1 MGGRVKFALHG
12 SSTDHSRAS
21 ALSPDAGK
29 LSHAASSIARGD
41 LLFGRLDYRDQA
53 LSTLRGKIQSL
64 QSDLSRVGVN
74 YRAATLDV
82 FVLFAPASWLEIKL
96 YSTPLKH
103 TDEGKAHAG

>member
-12 SSTDHSRAS
+12 SSIDRSRAS

-41 LLFGRLDYRDQA
+41 LLFRRLDYRDQA
-53 LSTLRGKIQSL
+53 LSTLRGKIRSL

-74 YRAATLDV
+74 YRTAHLDV
-82 FVLFAPASWLEIKL
+82 FDLFAPASRRAIKPD
-96 YSTPLKH
+96 SPPGTR
-103 TDEGKAHAG
+103 TQSREDRAG